1 MRYEITISH
10 EGMNKIR
17 RISGADKWL
26 VEEKARAQKA
36 TWDEQWAIRVEKE
49 RQRSSRERAAFVK
62 DSKKKLALDRTEEA
76 QGILTELRSVLGA
89 RKKSLKIWSK
99 LKDTASFSEPAPI
112 EPATPLAPPE
122 PDRADRQYQPKLG
135 LLDKFIASRRR
146 RKQGEAL
153 ARLEADRLTWRA
165 IKMRLDQEREIAAKK
180 YQTKLL
186 AWEDRKATFIRDQE
200 ARNLTV
206 EQTRGFYKQKQPEAV
221 EIYNDFLLSE
231 SRFPECCP
239 DEHEIRFLAESGIL
253 VTDYRLPALADLP
266 TLKQVRYVVTKD
278 VFEEGHLRPQ
288 EVQALYDALMYQICL
303 RVISEIFE
311 HDSAKAIAA

>member
-1 MRYEITISH
+1 MAFGLISGEICYISWLAATVTDKTYRAASPGGEQMRYEITISH

-112 EPATPLAPPE
+112 EPAT
-122 PDRADRQYQPKLG
+122 
-135 LLDKFIASRRR
+135 
-146 RKQGEAL
+146 
-153 ARLEADRLTWRA
+153 W
-165 IKMRLDQEREIAAKK
+165 
-180 YQTKLL
+180 
-186 AWEDRKATFIRDQE
+186 
-200 ARNLTV
+200 
-206 EQTRGFYKQKQPEAV
+206 
-221 EIYNDFLLSE
+221 
-231 SRFPECCP
+231 
-239 DEHEIRFLAESGIL
+239 
-253 VTDYRLPALADLP
+253 
-266 TLKQVRYVVTKD
+266 
-278 VFEEGHLRPQ
+278 
-288 EVQALYDALMYQICL
+288 
-303 RVISEIFE
+303 
-311 HDSAKAIAA
+311 